1 MRSTT
6 ASHGQLILFPGAA
19 PAPRTAAPAP
29 QAPARRRDRPG
40 PAARKAAQLDRLAQA
55 AERELADAWRAGDMI
70 AAKDAHDRARG
81 ARRAAERLRAG
92 PRGVAAVIGGEPEA
106 A

>member
-1 MRSTT
+1 MRS
-6 ASHGQLILFPGAA
+6 SPPSQGQLILFPGAGAA
-19 PAPRTAAPAP
+19 PPAGRAPRR
-29 QAPARRRDRPG
+29 QGRPG

-55 AERELADAWRAGDMI
+55 AERELAEAWRSGDMI
-70 AAKDAHDRARG
+70 AVRDAHERARG
-81 ARRAAERLRAG
+81 ARRAAELLRAG

>member
-6 ASHGQLILFPGAA
+6 ASQGQLILFPGAA
-19 PAPRTAAPAP
+19 AAPPPAAPGPAPR
-29 QAPARRRDRPG
+29 RRSRPG

-55 AERELADAWRAGDMI
+55 AERELAEAWRAGDMI
-70 AAKDAHDRARG
+70 AARDAHERARG
-81 ARRAAERLRAG
+81 ARRAAELLRAG